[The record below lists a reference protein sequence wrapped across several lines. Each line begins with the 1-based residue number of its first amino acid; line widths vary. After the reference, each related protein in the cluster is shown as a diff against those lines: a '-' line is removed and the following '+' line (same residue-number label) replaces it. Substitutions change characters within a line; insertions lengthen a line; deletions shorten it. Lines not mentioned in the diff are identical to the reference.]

1 MVKLGDK
8 IRSLRKQAAL
18 TQGELA
24 ERATLT
30 KGFISQVERDRTSL
44 SVDSLFQIL
53 GALDRSPAEFFLDGA
68 ETQVVFT
75 RGDRVRVVRPGVSGF
90 ELLIPGAQNR
100 RMEPALLHLEPG
112 ERTPE
117 EEPHEGDELGFV
129 LRGKV
134 GLRLGRERWPVRRG
148 ECFYFKADRTHS
160 IENLGRSPAVFF
172 WVTCPPY
179 F

>member
-18 TQGELA
+18 TQEELA

-44 SVDSLFQIL
+44 SVDSLLQIL
-53 GALDRSPAEFFLDGA
+53 GALDRSPAEFFQDGA

-75 RGDRVRVVRPGVSGF
+75 RRDRVRVVRLGVSGF

-100 RMEPALLHLEPG
+100 RRRPTRAMSSASSCGGRWGFASDGSGGPSGG
-112 ERTPE
+112 ESVSTLRRTGPT
-117 EEPHEGDELGFV
+117 
-129 LRGKV
+129 
-134 GLRLGRERWPVRRG
+134 
-148 ECFYFKADRTHS
+148 ASRTWGGPQRCS
-160 IENLGRSPAVFF
+160 SG
-172 WVTCPPY
+172 
-179 F
+179 

>member
-1 MVKLGDK
+1 MAKLGDK
-8 IRSLRKQAAL
+8 IRSLRKQADL
-18 TQGELA
+18 TQEELA

-44 SVDSLFQIL
+44 SVDSLLQIL
-53 GALDRSPAEFFLDGA
+53 GALDRSPAEFFRDGD
-68 ETQVVFT
+68 ETQVVYT
-75 RGDRVRVVRPGVSGF
+75 RRDRVGVVRQGVSGF

-100 RMEPALLHLEPG
+100 RMEPALLSLAPG

-117 EEPHEGDELGFV
+117 EDPHEGDELGFV

-134 GLRLGRERWPVRRG
+134 GLRLGREQWAVRRG
-148 ECFYFKADRTHS
+148 ECFYFKADRAHS
-160 IENLGRSPAVFF
+160 IENLGSSPAVFL